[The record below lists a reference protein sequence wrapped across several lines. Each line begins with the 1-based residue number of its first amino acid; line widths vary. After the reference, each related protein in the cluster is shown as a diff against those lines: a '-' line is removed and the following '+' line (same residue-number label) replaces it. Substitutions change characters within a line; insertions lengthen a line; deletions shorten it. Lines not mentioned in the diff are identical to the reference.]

1 MGFVGKPRCRIRWRV
16 YIHYER
22 SGVCKPVCRVGLDPP
37 LVLGVLWWG
46 KPHPTLFTPFSTGM
60 KPRVGAVRAKPAAAR
75 QPKRAVSRCAS
86 NNLSLR

>member
-22 SGVCKPVCRVGLDPP
+22 SGVCKPVCRVGLAPP

-46 KPHPTLFTPFSTGM
+46 KPHLRIPNYHPNCPLPLWGRAGVEFVG
-60 KPRVGAVRAKPAAAR
+60 KPRCRIR
-75 QPKRAVSRCAS
+75 
-86 NNLSLR
+86 